1 MPQHELVEAGTGE
14 TTNPAIGK
22 KATPMAASEGADPR
36 ENQSGGVS
44 ACVAMHRRSDAGA
57 TNLREQM
64 IDFLHGLSAFARYL
78 RRDRARSDELGRKT
92 CVRALAHGGQRRPGT
107 RRNSWMVRNAHI
119 WFDRRGAEQPRGDS
133 GESPPIGEAM
143 ARDDG
148 AVAKRRLTVGEVLRG
163 LDQLSRDDR
172 LLVTLVC
179 VDGLSYGEAAE
190 VFRLPVETIISRLAR
205 ARLALY
211 DVMNAAPTFVASR
224 KWNGVVADVSA

>member
-1 MPQHELVEAGTGE
+1 MLQHELVQAGTGE
-14 TTNPAIGK
+14 TAHPAMGK
-22 KATPMAASEGADPR
+22 QATSMAASDGADPR
-36 ENQSGGVS
+36 ANRSGGVS
-44 ACVAMHRRSDAGA
+44 ACVAINRQSDAGA
-57 TNLREQM
+57 ANLREQI
-64 IDFLHGLSAFARYL
+64 IDFLHRLSAFARCL
-78 RRDRARSDELGRKT
+78 GRNRARSDELGRET
-92 CVRALAHGGQRRPGT
+92 SVRALAHGGQRRPGT

-179 VDGLSYGEAAE
+179 VDGLSYDEAAE
-190 VFRLPVETIISRLAR
+190 AFRLPVETVISRLAR

-224 KWNGVVADVSA
+224 RWKGVVADVSA